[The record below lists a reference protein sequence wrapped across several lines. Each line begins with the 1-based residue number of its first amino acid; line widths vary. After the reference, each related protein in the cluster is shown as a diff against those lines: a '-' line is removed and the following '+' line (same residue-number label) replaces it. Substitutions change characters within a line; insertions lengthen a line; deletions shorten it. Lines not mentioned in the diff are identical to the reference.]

1 MLRASI
7 GFFVFGLVAYLLG
20 AYNVGGMSLEVGKMI
35 LVAFLVISVLGV
47 LVSFVTG
54 RSNQLT

>member
-54 RSNQLT
+54 RSKQLT